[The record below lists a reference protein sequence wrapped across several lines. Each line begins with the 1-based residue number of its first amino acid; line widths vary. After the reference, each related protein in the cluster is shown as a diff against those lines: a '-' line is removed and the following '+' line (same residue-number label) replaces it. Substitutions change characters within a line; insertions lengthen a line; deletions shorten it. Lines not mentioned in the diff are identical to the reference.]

1 MIGQTVSHY
10 RVTERLGGG
19 GMGVV
24 YRAEDTRLD
33 RSVAMKFLPEELSRD
48 FQTTERFQREA
59 RFELVEVAWVHRDGT
74 RTKENGVTEEVSAH
88 GALLRIKTRPPMSVE
103 IELTNTHTGK
113 STKARIV
120 GVRPS
125 VGGQQRVA
133 VELAEPSYVFWG
145 LKGRT

>member
-1 MIGQTVSHY
+1 M
-10 RVTERLGGG
+10 TE
-19 GMGVV
+19 V
-24 YRAEDTRLD
+24 
-33 RSVAMKFLPEELSRD
+33 
-48 FQTTERFQREA
+48 
-59 RFELVEVAWVHRDGT
+59 
-74 RTKENGVTEEVSAH
+74 VSAH
-88 GALLRIKTRPPMSVE
+88 GAVLRIKTRPLISVE

-133 VELAEPSYVFWG
+133 VELAKPSYVFWG

>member
-1 MIGQTVSHY
+1 MESQP
-10 RVTERLGGG
+10 TER
-19 GMGVV
+19 
-24 YRAEDTRLD
+24 R
-33 RSVAMKFLPEELSRD
+33 RSQRKALFL
-48 FQTTERFQREA
+48 
-59 RFELVEVAWVHRDGT
+59 LVEVAWVHPDGT
-74 RTKENGVTEEVSAH
+74 PVKESGVTEEVSAH
-88 GALLRIKTRPPMSVE
+88 GAVLRIKTRPTMSVE